1 MSANIVQVS
10 AKGQVTL
17 PEPIRRKMGIAK
29 GAVLSV
35 EERGGEI
42 VLKQVS
48 VLPTR
53 LYTDEEIAAWVA
65 EDTITEDEREK
76 LHAAL
81 EKMAREG

>member
-1 MSANIVQVS
+1 MSNNIVQVS

-17 PEPIRRKMGIAK
+17 PEPIRRKMGIGK

-42 VLKQVS
+42 VLRQVS
-48 VLPTR
+48 ILPTR
-53 LYTDEEIAAWVA
+53 LYSDDEISSWVS
-65 EDTITEDEREK
+65 EDILSNDERDK

-81 EKMAREG
+81 EKMARKG